1 MYTKNWRSNKVDKVN
16 TAVTQR
22 SAPKKYHINH
32 YAYVLY
38 CILFRV
44 SSTSIT
50 VVNKYVIMAF

>member
-32 YAYVLY
+32 YAYVPVAD
-38 CILFRV
+38 CSKNAMVILNRLV
-44 SSTSIT
+44 
-50 VVNKYVIMAF
+50 K